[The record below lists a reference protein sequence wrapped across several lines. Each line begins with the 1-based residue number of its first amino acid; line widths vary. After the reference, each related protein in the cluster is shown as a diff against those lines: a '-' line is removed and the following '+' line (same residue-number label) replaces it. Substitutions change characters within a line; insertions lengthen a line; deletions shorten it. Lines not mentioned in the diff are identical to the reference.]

1 MKLQSGES
9 VTIDI
14 VGTARELFWGVVTQA
29 LQLAAF
35 MLSATVAPVVLAAL
49 PLVLI
54 AKNPNDDFSGLAQ
67 LFFWTAPLS
76 CAFWTLV
83 YSQWSSARAW
93 QKMGRLHEWRE
104 DHGGL
109 LVTVTKATAWMFLG
123 LFGSFLCEIA
133 FLIAFRRVPY
143 AMFDGTARLR
153 LWFALFPLACY
164 FPLVPTW
171 LWRRRHV

>member
-1 MKLQSGES
+1 MIKWL
-9 VTIDI
+9 
-14 VGTARELFWGVVTQA
+14 REMLLLNAVLLPPMLLFPALCLLPLFAAHPDPGWAQA
-29 LQLAAF
+29 CF
-35 MLSATVAPVVLAAL
+35 WFGPLSA
-49 PLVLI
+49 
-54 AKNPNDDFSGLAQ
+54 
-67 LFFWTAPLS
+67 
-76 CAFWTLV
+76 AFWTLV

-93 QKMGRLHEWRE
+93 QRMGRLHEWRR

-143 AMFDGTARLR
+143 AMFDSTARLR

-164 FPLVPTW
+164 SPLFATW
-171 LWRRRHV
+171 GLEAAACVAAARSSTSTPSGA

>member
-1 MKLQSGES
+1 MC
-9 VTIDI
+9 
-14 VGTARELFWGVVTQA
+14 FWFGP
-29 LQLAAF
+29 LSAAF
-35 MLSATVAPVVLAAL
+35 W
-49 PLVLI
+49 I
-54 AKNPNDDFSGLAQ
+54 
-67 LFFWTAPLS
+67 
-76 CAFWTLV
+76 LV

-93 QKMGRLHEWRE
+93 QRMGRLHEWRR

-143 AMFDGTARLR
+143 AMFDSAARLR

-164 FPLVPTW
+164 FPLFAAW
-171 LWRRRHV
+171 AWRRRHG